1 MQKNHDISTIDPIF
15 PKKRKVTSTWMKRE
29 TQLHAVYKQHI
40 IDFKSMKIEE
50 CNKNVSLTLGK

>member
-29 TQLHAVYKQHI
+29 TQLNAVYKQHI
-40 IDFKSMKIEE
+40 IDLTGMKIEE